1 MGPCLE
7 AADRHLEAFA
17 EVHHNCTADVGPD
30 NQMECCS
37 DVHRHQDNHCL
48 VDHNH
53 LDHPFASHSSFQE
66 EVVDPLGV
74 HHHSHEAF
82 AEVHLEAFVVV
93 HLVAVHLYCY
103 TSCVA
108 EAPSE
113 DAGANNYC
121 REVRLPGVLM
131 VGRHQKAVRLEKGL
145 EAVQPRPSLTG
156 LPSVDCHLAV

>member
-1 MGPCLE
+1 MGPCPE
-7 AADRHLEAFA
+7 AAGRHLGAFA
-17 EVHHNCTADVGPD
+17 EVHRNRTADVGPD

-37 DVHRHQDNHCL
+37 DVHRHQDNHCR

-53 LDHPFASHSSFQE
+53 LDHPFASHSSFRE
-66 EVVDPLGV
+66 EVVAHLGA
-74 HHHSHEAF
+74 HLHSHEAF
-82 AEVHLEAFVVV
+82 AEVHLEAFVGV

-103 TSCVA
+103 TSYVA

-113 DAGANNYC
+113 DAGANNYY

-131 VGRHQKAVRLEKGL
+131 VGRHQKAVRLVKGL

-156 LPSVDCHLAV
+156 LPSVGCHLAV